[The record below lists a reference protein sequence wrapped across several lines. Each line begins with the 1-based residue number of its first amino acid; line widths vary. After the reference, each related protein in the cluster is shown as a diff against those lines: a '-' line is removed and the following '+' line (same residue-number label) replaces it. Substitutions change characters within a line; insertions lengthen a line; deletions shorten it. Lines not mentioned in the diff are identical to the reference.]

1 MNVKSCQ
8 TFVDM
13 DNVSTLWAHSAAF
26 AKLAIQ
32 LTSAAHLVWVRFS
45 LLILIVFFFN
55 NGCII
60 IQCNSQSPFVSL
72 CVSKWFLSL
81 YLFPLFFIC
90 LPNMPV
96 WFYISFC
103 KTG

>member
-45 LLILIVFFFN
+45 LLILIVFFLIM
-55 NGCII
+55 GA
-60 IQCNSQSPFVSL
+60 
-72 CVSKWFLSL
+72 SL
-81 YLFPLFFIC
+81 YSATLSHPL
-90 LPNMPV
+90 
-96 WFYISFC
+96 
-103 KTG
+103 